1 MNTEKNVLTA
11 EYTKHEISIIDAV
24 LWSRIKERQ
33 TVKAA
38 GIKEKEIIENMQR
51 RTVYTDQELDAYKFD
66 QSELSKEL
74 KYLIYVLSAWNLHG
88 K

>member
-1 MNTEKNVLTA
+1 MNTEKNVPTA

-24 LWSRIKERQ
+24 LWNRIKERQ
-33 TVKAA
+33 TVKNA
-38 GIKEKEIIENMQR
+38 GIKEKEIIENMQQR
-51 RTVYTDQELDAYKFD
+51 IVYTDQELDAYKFD
-66 QSELSKEL
+66 QTDLSKEL

>member
-1 MNTEKNVLTA
+1 MNTEKNVPTA

-51 RTVYTDQELDAYKFD
+51 RTVYTDQELDAYRFD
-66 QSELSKEL
+66 QSDISKEL
-74 KYLIYVLSAWNLHG
+74 KYLIYVLSGWNSHE

>member
-1 MNTEKNVLTA
+1 MNMGKNVQTA
-11 EYTKHEISIIDAV
+11 EYTNNEISIIDAV

-33 TVKAA
+33 TARNVET
-38 GIKEKEIIENMQR
+38 KEKEIIENIQQWI
-51 RTVYTDQELDAYKFD
+51 VYTDQELDAYRFD

-74 KYLIYVLSAWNLHG
+74 KYLIYVLSAWNLHE

>member
-11 EYTKHEISIIDAV
+11 EYTKHEINIIDAV

-33 TVKAA
+33 TVKTAE
-38 GIKEKEIIENMQR
+38 IKEKEIIENMQQ
-51 RTVYTDQELDAYKFD
+51 RTIYTNQELDAYIFD
-66 QSELSKEL
+66 QSDISKEL
-74 KYLIYVLSAWNLHG
+74 KYLIYVLSGWNSLG

>member
-1 MNTEKNVLTA
+1 MNTEKNVPTA

-24 LWSRIKERQ
+24 LWNRIKERQ
-33 TVKAA
+33 TVKNAET
-38 GIKEKEIIENMQR
+38 KEKEIIENMQQWI
-51 RTVYTDQELDAYKFD
+51 VYTDQELDAYKFD
-66 QSELSKEL
+66 QTDLSKEL

>member
-1 MNTEKNVLTA
+1 MNTEKNVPTA

-24 LWSRIKERQ
+24 LWSRIKEHQ
-33 TVKAA
+33 TVKNAET
-38 GIKEKEIIENMQR
+38 KEKEIIENMQQR
-51 RTVYTDQELDAYKFD
+51 IVYTDQELDAYKFD

>member
-1 MNTEKNVLTA
+1 MGKNVQTA
-11 EYTKHEISIIDAV
+11 EYTKHEINIIDAV

-33 TVKAA
+33 TVKNAE
-38 GIKEKEIIENMQR
+38 IKEKEIIENMQQ

-66 QSELSKEL
+66 QSDISKEL
-74 KYLIYVLSAWNLHG
+74 KYMIYVLSGWNSHG

>member
-24 LWSRIKERQ
+24 LWSRIKEHQ
-33 TVKAA
+33 TVKNAET
-38 GIKEKEIIENMQR
+38 KEKEIIENMQQR
-51 RTVYTDQELDAYKFD
+51 IVYTDQELDAYKFD

>member
-1 MNTEKNVLTA
+1 MNTEKNVPTA

-24 LWSRIKERQ
+24 LWNRIKEHQ
-33 TVKAA
+33 TVKNAET
-38 GIKEKEIIENMQR
+38 KEKEIIENMQQR
-51 RTVYTDQELDAYKFD
+51 IVYTDQELDAYKFD

>member
-1 MNTEKNVLTA
+1 MGKNAPIV

-33 TVKAA
+33 TVKTAE
-38 GIKEKEIIENMQR
+38 IKEKEIIENMQQ
-51 RTVYTDQELDAYKFD
+51 RTIYTDQELDAYRFD
-66 QSELSKEL
+66 QSDISKEL
-74 KYLIYVLSAWNLHG
+74 KYLIYVLSGWNSHE